1 MEKRRVAILISGR
14 GSNMVALAEQVSSGL
29 LSGCAEIVLVASDK
43 PDAAG
48 LAKARALGLEARA
61 ISAHGKRRSVFDREL
76 LDLLEPYAPD
86 WIVLAGYMRILT
98 PQVIRRYPGRI
109 VNIHPADTREH
120 QGLHGYDWA
129 WEQRLP
135 ATKITVHIVDEGLDT
150 GPILGQREVD
160 LRGAQSLDEVE
171 QRGLAVEHGFYAEV
185 LRDVFMGVRGPSS
198 CRERE

>member
-1 MEKRRVAILISGR
+1 
-14 GSNMVALAEQVSSGL
+14 MVALAEQARSGIL
-29 LSGCAEIVLVASDK
+29 ADCAEIVVVASNK

-48 LAKARALGLEARA
+48 LRKARDLGLETAAAR
-61 ISAHGKRRSVFDREL
+61 SAGKRRSVFDREL
-76 LDLLEPYAPD
+76 LALLEPHAPD

-129 WEQRLP
+129 WEQRLE
-135 ATKITVHIVDEGLDT
+135 ATKITVHLVDEGLDT
-150 GPILGQREVD
+150 GPILGQRAVD
-160 LRGAQSLDEVE
+160 LRGVTSLEQVE

-185 LRDVFMGVRGPSS
+185 LRGVFTGELQAPEPRRDVGV
-198 CRERE
+198 RERERE